1 MSKYS
6 IEFKIKFIKI
16 YLEANIDIEKLAE
29 KYNISHLEIR
39 RWTNSYQIQKYELL
53 KAERKNTRASISSNS
68 SI

>member
-1 MSKYS
+1 M
-6 IEFKIKFIKI
+6 KFVKI
-16 YLEANIDIEKLAE
+16 YLESSIGFENLAE

-39 RWTNSYQIQKYELL
+39 RWVNSYQIQKYELL

>member
-1 MSKYS
+1 M
-6 IEFKIKFIKI
+6 KFVKI
-16 YLEANIDIEKLAE
+16 YLESSIDFEKSAE

-39 RWTNSYQIQKYELL
+39 RWANSYQIQKYELL